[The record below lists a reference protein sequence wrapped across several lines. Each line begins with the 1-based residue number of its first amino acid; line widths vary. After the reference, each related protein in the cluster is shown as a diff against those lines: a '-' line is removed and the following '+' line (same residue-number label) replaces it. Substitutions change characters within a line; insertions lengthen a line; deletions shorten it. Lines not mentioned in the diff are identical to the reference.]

1 MKHPTIYDKKKANYT
16 YNKRTETI
24 NSTINEHKQTQNQ
37 NQKKR
42 LFYINEDEKRKNF
55 LERNRQAAL
64 KCRQRKKQWL
74 NNLQT
79 RVEYLTIDNERL
91 QLQNNMLRDE
101 VMNLRN
107 VLSTHN
113 KECHLNEILIQSS
126 QQNMGYDNPMFIT

>member
-1 MKHPTIYDKKKANYT
+1 MKQAVYDKKKSNYNQ
-16 YNKRTETI
+16 NKRIET
-24 NSTINEHKQTQNQ
+24 NKNLNDKQ

-91 QLQNNMLRDE
+91 QLQNNILRDE
-101 VMNLRN
+101 MINLRN
-107 VLSTHN
+107 ILTTHN
-113 KECHLNEILIQSS
+113 KDCHLNEMLLQSS
-126 QQNMGYDNPMFIT
+126 QQNMSYENPLFIT